1 MMTTHFY
8 FHTMKK
14 FRLPNCGWYFLGALL
29 LAVTPVHGGSD
40 TNRYTG
46 SAWTFYDSKKVL
58 AAAATVTL
66 EKYPDSD
73 TATVEEK
80 LMRVYRPDGTGES
93 QDETFVKV
101 LTEKGKRANRTLTLS
116 YMLPYSTVEVAVLE
130 VLKPDGTTL
139 PVDVAANSK
148 DSIDEGQMSMN
159 IYDPNSRVLQVN
171 LPKVEIGDIVHSI
184 TRQTTERPY
193 IPGAFAE
200 ENVFEGSG
208 HIQHL
213 SYEIHAPADRP
224 LQRIKLRG
232 EIAGTITYL
241 ATTNANGMVTHHWE
255 AANVPR
261 MFEEPAMPPGDMVLQ
276 RLYASTLPDWEAV
289 SKWYWDLSK
298 PHLEATTPE
307 MKKTVARLI
316 AGAKTDMDKIKAVF
330 YHVSKNIRYM
340 GLTPEKDRPGFEPH
354 DVCLTFEKNYGV
366 CRDKAALLVAMLR
379 EAGLP
384 AYPVLIN
391 VGCKRDAD
399 VPDPD
404 FNHAIVGVELEK
416 GSYQLMDPTDENTRD
431 LLPSYDRNQSFLVCR
446 PEGEKLMT
454 SPVESP
460 EHHLMR
466 IKTTGTLSADG
477 RLEVKSDL
485 SFEGVNDDAY
495 RNAFVKMKPDDLR
508 RFFERDLKQAVPGAK
523 LKSLKLQPENLL
535 DMASNVRCEL
545 EFSADGMTAIGHGK
559 SIVTIPWIGRG
570 LGVVNFILR
579 DTGLEKR
586 KYPMQTQVTC
596 GLEETVSL
604 RLNADFA
611 GAVSMPH
618 CQPVDDECLTS
629 RQVFDFTHQ
638 TLNCSRQLKLKVVE
652 FSPAQY
658 LELKQT
664 LKNLEYDGRKNPVL
678 AVANDGAVKPLP
690 AATANA
696 EAAVQSDAKILN
708 VTKWLEVTDAHTAIY
723 RVKYS
728 KQILSYEGKKREAEL
743 KIEYNPSCQ
752 NAKLIRATVISKA
765 GERKEISSGEI
776 NVMDAGWNASAK
788 RYTGGKI
795 LVANL
800 PDVEIGSTIEVE
812 FEISSTGKPFL
823 AGFDP
828 FQLPDELA
836 HKTFELTAPEK
847 LTVQTFTSGAK
858 NIITEETQTASGKK
872 TRRWQAENVAARPA
886 EPQLPPEWT
895 YNAAAGYFIGNADDY
910 FKKLR
915 DTLLDRS
922 QKSTKAAGLAHQL
935 AAASKNRLETVKAI
949 RDFAAKAIRAAGP
962 SFTELP
968 LDELSTADTTLADGY
983 GHLADRAI
991 LLHAMLTAAGFKPE
1005 FVLASDLP
1013 PLKEITD
1020 VAKKFPLPQ
1029 NFQSPL
1035 VRVKVD
1041 GETYYLND
1049 TDQYAQ
1055 PGTTAHD
1062 GRLGIALDRCHLET
1076 LHAAKDCG
1084 NRTETFCTLSLADNG
1099 RARLGIRQ
1107 CYFGTG
1113 FNGKN
1118 RYFSELP
1125 PEERRRYFQ
1134 EIVAQV
1140 SQGARPVGGLT
1151 TRFDTY
1157 PGTEEYTVE
1166 IDNYAVADGKYFYF
1180 DLPIAPSLFPA
1191 GADRGVLPLFIT
1203 HGSHTTVKTKI
1214 NLPPGFRRTT
1224 IAPKNVTLKTAG
1236 GTAKTTLVNRH
1247 GTQCVITHELETW
1260 PAIVSPK
1267 DYPSLLQAESALRQ
1281 KSARVFLIEK
1291 TGEAAAQ

>member
-1 MMTTHFY
+1 
-8 FHTMKK
+8 MKK
-14 FRLPNCGWYFLGALL
+14 FRLSNYGLCFLGALL

-46 SAWTFYDSKKVL
+46 GAWTFCDSQKVL
-58 AAAATVTL
+58 AAAAAITL

-80 LMRVYRPDGTGES
+80 LKRVYRPDGTGES

-101 LTEKGKRANRTLTLS
+101 LTEKGKRANRTLALS
-116 YMLPYSTVEVAVLE
+116 YMLPYATVAVVKLE
-130 VLKPDGTTL
+130 LLKPDGTTL

-148 DSIDEGQMSMN
+148 DTIDAGQMSMN
-159 IYDPNSRVLQVN
+159 ISDPNSRVLQVN
-171 LPKVEIGDIVHSI
+171 LPKVEIGDVVHSI

-200 ENVFEGSG
+200 ENVFESSG
-208 HIQHL
+208 YIRHL
-213 SYEIHAPADRP
+213 SYEVHAPADRP
-224 LQRIKLRG
+224 LQCVRLRD
-232 EIAGTITYL
+232 EIPGTVTYL
-241 ATTNANGMVTHHWE
+241 ATTNADGSVTHRWE
-255 AANVPR
+255 AANVPQ

-276 RLYASTLPDWEAV
+276 RLYVSTLPDWEAV

-298 PHLEATTPE
+298 PHLDAITPE
-307 MKKTVARLI
+307 MQKTNAVLT
-316 AGAKTDMDKIKAVF
+316 AGMTNAMDKIKAIF
-330 YHVSKNIRYM
+330 YYVSKNVRYM

-399 VPDPD
+399 VPDPG
-404 FNHAIVGVELEK
+404 FNHAIVGVELAK
-416 GSYQLMDPTDENTRD
+416 GNYQLMDPTDENTRD

-446 PEGEKLMT
+446 PDGEKLLT

-466 IKTTGTLSADG
+466 VKTTGTLSAAG
-477 RLEVKSDL
+477 QLEAKSEL

-523 LKSLKLQPENLL
+523 LKSLKLQPENML
-535 DMASNVRCEL
+535 DMSSNVRAEL
-545 EFSADGMTAIGHGK
+545 EFSADGMTATGHGK
-559 SIVTIPWIGRG
+559 AIVTVPWIGRG

-586 KYPMQTQVTC
+586 KYPLETQVTC

-604 RLNADFA
+604 KLDADFA

-629 RQVFDFTHQ
+629 RQFFDFTNQ
-638 TLNCSRQLKLKVVE
+638 TLDGSRQFKLKVVE

-678 AVANDGAVKPLP
+678 AVVNNGAAAPPP
-690 AATANA
+690 AATADA
-696 EAAVQSDAKILN
+696 EAAVQSDAKILD
-708 VTKWLEVTDAHTAIY
+708 VSKTLIVADAHTAVF

-743 KIEYNPSCQ
+743 KIDYNPSCQ
-752 NAKLIRATVISKA
+752 NAKLIRATVISQT
-765 GERKEISSGEI
+765 GERHEISPGEI

-800 PDVEIGSTIEVE
+800 PAVEIGSTIEVE
-812 FEISSTGKPFL
+812 FEISSAGKPFL
-823 AGFDP
+823 AGFDS

-836 HKTFELTAPEK
+836 HKTFELAAPEK
-847 LTVQTFTSGAK
+847 LKVQTFTSGAK
-858 NIITEETQTASGKK
+858 NIITEETRTAGGKK
-872 TRRWQAENVAARPA
+872 NWRWQAENVAARPA

-910 FKKLR
+910 FKQLR
-915 DTLLDRS
+915 DTLLARS
-922 QKSTKAAGLAHQL
+922 QQSAKAAALARQL
-935 AAASKNRLETVKAI
+935 AAAANGRLATVKAI
-949 RDFAAKAIRAAGP
+949 RDFVAKAIRAAGP
-962 SFTELP
+962 SFAELP
-968 LDELSTADTTLADGY
+968 LAELSAADTTLADGY

-1020 VAKKFPLPQ
+1020 VAKRFPLPQ
-1029 NFQSPL
+1029 YFQSPL
-1035 VRVKVD
+1035 VRVRVE

-1062 GRLGIALDRCHLET
+1062 GRLGLALDRGRVET

-1084 NRTETFCTLSLADNG
+1084 DRMETFYTLALADNG
-1099 RARLGIRQ
+1099 RARIGVRQ
-1107 CYFGTG
+1107 CYYGTG

-1157 PGTEEYTVE
+1157 PGTEEFTVE
-1166 IDNYAVADGKYFYF
+1166 IANYAVVDGKYFYF
-1180 DLPIAPSLFPA
+1180 DLPATASLFPA
-1191 GADRGVLPLFIT
+1191 GADRRVLPLFLS
-1203 HGSHTTVKTKI
+1203 HGGQTTLKTEI
-1214 NLPPGFRRTT
+1214 NLPPGFRRTI
-1224 IAPKNVTLKTAG
+1224 IAPKNTTLKTAG
-1236 GTAKTTLVNRH
+1236 GTAKTTVVSRH
-1247 GTQCVITHELETW
+1247 GTQCLITHELETW
-1260 PAIVSPK
+1260 PAIVSPQ
-1267 DYPSLLQAESALRQ
+1267 DYPPLLRAEAALRQ
-1281 KSARVFLIEK
+1281 KSARAFLLEQ
-1291 TGEAAAQ
+1291 TDEAAAK